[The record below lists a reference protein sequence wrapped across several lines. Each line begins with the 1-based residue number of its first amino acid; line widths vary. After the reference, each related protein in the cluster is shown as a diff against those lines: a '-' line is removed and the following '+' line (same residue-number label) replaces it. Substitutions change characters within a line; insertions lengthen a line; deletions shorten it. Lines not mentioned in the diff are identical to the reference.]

1 MARRTVLVFCGLF
14 LLWAGWA
21 AAQPEVQQLMTLWQN
36 EQWDKLQTSLPA
48 AAAKYPD
55 HPNTL
60 FFSALFERDGDAAYQ
75 KYKAGWKGLPAELM
89 DDALMRLAQYQQARG
104 EFDRAR
110 QTYQTLAQRFPSGP
124 LADDA
129 RYKSCQCL
137 LAEGKTDSAKSCLI
151 AFILENRK
159 SSYVDWAV
167 QDLEAAAVEPSAPKP
182 VAKVGSPAS
191 SAAFYIQVGAYR
203 VIANAKQYV
212 KKLQAAGF
220 DAEVVEKKAAGAVLF
235 AVWIGPFDG
244 KDKAADF
251 AKKNVAAFAPEYVVV
266 QKSQP

>member
-104 EFDRAR
+104 NSTAPVRPTRPWRSGFPPARWPMTRATR
-110 QTYQTLAQRFPSGP
+110 AVSACWQR
-124 LADDA
+124 
-129 RYKSCQCL
+129 
-137 LAEGKTDSAKSCLI
+137 AKPI
-151 AFILENRK
+151 RRK
-159 SSYVDWAV
+159 
-167 QDLEAAAVEPSAPKP
+167 
-182 VAKVGSPAS
+182 
-191 SAAFYIQVGAYR
+191 
-203 VIANAKQYV
+203 
-212 KKLQAAGF
+212 
-220 DAEVVEKKAAGAVLF
+220 VV
-235 AVWIGPFDG
+235 
-244 KDKAADF
+244 
-251 AKKNVAAFAPEYVVV
+251 
-266 QKSQP
+266 